1 MPEGEIPEGSE
12 PQGGM
17 NPGIT
22 LTGEEKTIMVDEDT
36 EYQKTGGN
44 MAARKAKRKRA
55 RTARRTK
62 KRLSTIWKKAISSR

>member
-1 MPEGEIPEGSE
+1 
-12 PQGGM
+12 M

-44 MAARKAKRKRA
+44 MGGCKASAREQGPPGGP
-55 RTARRTK
+55 RRP
-62 KRLSTIWKKAISSR
+62 STIWKKAISSR